1 MNRRKPTERPFVLDR
16 NWQDIAGHRKQSEG
30 SEKKV
35 TRGSQKTANRDVRQ
49 KTGTAS
55 AVTVSTEASQH
66 TGQLAGTKSSTLT
79 TPDSNHLSRQ
89 LSVSQ
94 STRTQVDLSSSPSRK
109 NVAKP
114 ATSKKISSPS
124 GASNHNSAVGLASS
138 RSVEGMSHSTRSKHS
153 VAGSNSRTPEST
165 LVTGTSRENA
175 NKQAVS
181 NEKSGPGSS
190 GYHNSAVSTVSS
202 RSAERTEARSSGSNA
217 HFRKP
222 EISSVIG
229 AGRKDADK
237 DTATV
242 RNSRSKS
249 HDLRHHNSAV
259 NISSF
264 GSSERDKHLAKSQPG
279 TLTITR
285 NSRELRSHSSVA
297 IPSNASSTSSRVRTA
312 ERGRESLQHGP
323 TESGSSLARR
333 GKNSAD
339 RKVAYSTGDKAKGVN
354 LGGSGVVGHN
364 EDRSI
369 RLTPAEEGVARYRTR
384 NVSGVNRLTSS
395 AAVTHRSVLSTPQ
408 NVMTPGQ
415 ISDHSDTVF
424 TAAGLDAVTSGK
436 TSVMNLSNTATSTRT
451 RRVVQSKQT
460 AASTGTSAASE
471 AVVSDAASLDAI
483 SSGKTSRN
491 QNADSIRA
499 GPTRIQAVENVAC
512 TQSAPAAVSSATAL
526 VSGQTAGPMESVV
539 TTARRD
545 VVTPGMRSAEKSLE
559 TASSGTA
566 SVADSMQTDGAGQT
580 ESPAA
585 AAAASIRPTVR

>member
-94 STRTQVDLSSSPSRK
+94 STRTQVDLSSGPSRK
-109 NVAKP
+109 NVARP

-124 GASNHNSAVGLASS
+124 GASDHNSAVGLASS

-153 VAGSNSRTPEST
+153 VAGNNSRTPEST

-202 RSAERTEARSSGSNA
+202 RSAERTEARSSGSNT

-222 EISSVIG
+222 ESSSVTG

-279 TLTITR
+279 PLTITR
-285 NSRELRSHSSVA
+285 NSIELRSHSSVA
-297 IPSNASSTSSRVRTA
+297 IPSNASSTLSRVRTA
-312 ERGRESLQHGP
+312 EGGRESLEHGP
-323 TESGSSLARR
+323 TESGSSLARG

-339 RKVAYSTGDKAKGVN
+339 RKDSTGDKAKGVN

-384 NVSGVNRLTSS
+384 NVSGVNKLTSS

-451 RRVVQSKQT
+451 WRVVQSKQT

-471 AVVSDAASLDAI
+471 AVVSDAASLDAV

-512 TQSAPAAVSSATAL
+512 TQSAPAAVSSAAAL

-539 TTARRD
+539 TTARSD